1 MWHKKEVRKITTPK
15 KIGRPKIENPKS
27 EIVKAR
33 IDNEL
38 HNELLEYC
46 KKENIEKSEVVRRG
60 VKLFLETNKK
70 K

>member
-1 MWHKKEVRKITTPK
+1 MCHTKGVRKITAPR
-15 KIGRPKIENPKS
+15 KIGRPKIDNPKN

-33 IDNEL
+33 IDDKL
-38 HNELLEYC
+38 HSELLAYC

-60 VKLFLETNKK
+60 VRLFLETNKK